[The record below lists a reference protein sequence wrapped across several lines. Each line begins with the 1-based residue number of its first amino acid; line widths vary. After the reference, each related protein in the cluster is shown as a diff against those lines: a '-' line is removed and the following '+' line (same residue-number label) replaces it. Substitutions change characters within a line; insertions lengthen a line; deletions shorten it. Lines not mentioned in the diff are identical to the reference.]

1 MSLLRVGTTLLYLPI
16 PLSHQHLL
24 EHLTYSSANVCRQN
38 DKNFCPGFAMSP
50 FLLLIATVFLQLGL
64 SSHSNSWPSPAQA
77 LRAITAFTQGGLKSE
92 FLQV

>member
-1 MSLLRVGTTLLYLPI
+1 
-16 PLSHQHLL
+16 
-24 EHLTYSSANVCRQN
+24 
-38 DKNFCPGFAMSP
+38 MSP